1 MYKAVL
7 INYEHFLYYRRGEGS
22 FRPAQTAPT
31 ALEESVNRWTFK
43 FVIMGVGAGSVML
56 ERKLRSML

>member
-1 MYKAVL
+1 MYKAVP
-7 INYEHFLYYRRGEGS
+7 INYEHFLYYRREKSS
-22 FRPAQTAPT
+22 FRPAQTAST